1 MKQCSACNREWND
14 QMVFCPID
22 GNVLSLGVLLNRKYL
37 LEDKIGEGGM
47 GIVYRARHT
56 RLDTIVA
63 VKVLHPRLT
72 PDEAAVERFLREARA
87 AAKINHDNAI
97 KVSDF
102 DTADGIAYFVMEY
115 LDGAPLS
122 ERIARGRLSYPE
134 TASILRQICAAL
146 EKAHS
151 RGILH
156 RDLKPDNIYLT
167 VDEDGKQLVK
177 VLDFGIAKF
186 FSSEGNSLTAEG
198 MIVGTPKYMSPEQGL
213 DQPLDIRSDIYS
225 LGVILYEMLT
235 GQVPFKAS
243 TPVATLLKHV
253 HDRPQPLRELCPDIL
268 PAVEAVVLRALA
280 KNRVDRPGSAKQL
293 AREFDEALSISAK
306 TVESHPLTS
315 PPAPPVTARV
325 GTPQPQPPEIF
336 PPTTLPVESAPAI
349 SPESPP
355 AVLPQT
361 PTPKTQPR
369 LSTPTQADQESWSA
383 VRLVADSASAEPT
396 PVLVEAAVSTAPT
409 LARHTDS
416 LDRFRYWRMVS
427 WFGVGGLVI
436 LGILFGVW
444 KMGAPAEPGNKPE
457 VVTPV
462 GKTTEPP
469 KTFSPV
475 APAGMVFIPAG
486 TFMMGNNASED
497 PSDTPEHQVTVQAFF
512 LDRLEVTNEDYLQ
525 FVKATRHA
533 PPQHWENGTF
543 AQGEEK
549 FPVVNVSW
557 QDAQD
562 YAAWAGK
569 RLPTEAEWEYAARGT
584 DQRLYP
590 WGNQYNP
597 QKLNARDGKLNRP
610 VAVGSYPEG
619 ASPFGILDMAG
630 NVAEWT
636 ASTYEPYP
644 GSTAKPRS
652 GRKIIRGGHFGAD
665 SSFAKTTT
673 RGSTNPNPDLAYG
686 FRCAKDIPLQ

>member
-1 MKQCSACNREWND
+1 M
-14 QMVFCPID
+14 
-22 GNVLSLGVLLNRKYL
+22 
-37 LEDKIGEGGM
+37 
-47 GIVYRARHT
+47 
-56 RLDTIVA
+56 
-63 VKVLHPRLT
+63 
-72 PDEAAVERFLREARA
+72 
-87 AAKINHDNAI
+87 
-97 KVSDF
+97 
-102 DTADGIAYFVMEY
+102 
-115 LDGAPLS
+115 
-122 ERIARGRLSYPE
+122 
-134 TASILRQICAAL
+134 ILRQICAAL

-213 DQPLDIRSDIYS
+213 DQPLDSRSDIYS

-253 HDRPQPLRELCPDIL
+253 HDTPQPLRELCPDIL

-293 AREFDEALSISAK
+293 AREFDEALSMSAK

-315 PPAPPVTARV
+315 PPVPPVTVRV
-325 GTPQPQPPEIF
+325 GRSQPQPPEIF

-349 SPESPP
+349 SPEAAP

-383 VRLVADSASAEPT
+383 VGLGTDSASAEPT
-396 PVLVEAAVSTAPT
+396 PVPVEAAVSTAPT
-409 LARHTDS
+409 LTRQTDS
-416 LDRFRYWRMVS
+416 LDRFKPWRMVS
-427 WFGVGGLVI
+427 WVGGGGLVI

-444 KMGAPAEPGNKPE
+444 KMGTPTPAEQRNNPKVE
-457 VVTPV
+457 TPV
-462 GKTTEPP
+462 GRPAEPP
-469 KTFSPV
+469 KTLSPV

-557 QDAQD
+557 RDAQD

-590 WGNQYNP
+590 WGNQYDP
-597 QKLNARDGKLNRP
+597 QKLNARDGNLNRP

-636 ASTYEPYP
+636 VSTYEPYP

-652 GRKIIRGGHFGAD
+652 GRKIVRGGSFGTTHD
-665 SSFAKTTT
+665 FAMTAT
-673 RGSTNPNPDLAYG
+673 RAAESPQPYRAIG
-686 FRCAKDIPLQ
+686 FRCAKDAL